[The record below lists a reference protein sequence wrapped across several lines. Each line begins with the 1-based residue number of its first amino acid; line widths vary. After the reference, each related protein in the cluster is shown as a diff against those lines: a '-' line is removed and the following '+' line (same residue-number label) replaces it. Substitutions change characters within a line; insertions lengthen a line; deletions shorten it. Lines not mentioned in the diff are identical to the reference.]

1 MLGRGPNT
9 ISYELHHNHVN
20 DEYQSGKAHAK
31 ATTRRKAAK
40 YQAKKIV
47 ANENLQSFID
57 EALLAARSPQSI
69 AGRLKAGLVPG
80 LPYVSR
86 DTIETYIRSSH
97 GTRIEYQLKILKLTQ
112 GRKKRRRRP
121 GEPKPMYHDPKVY
134 IDDRP
139 EVITNRER
147 VGDLE
152 LDFIVS
158 GRAGSGYAMTATD
171 RKLRVGFIRKIL
183 PVSIANAERALLDIK
198 QEFPELMSITTDNDL
213 LFRYHKHIEAIL
225 GVPVY
230 FCHAYSS
237 WEKGSIENFNG
248 VARKYVR
255 KGSDISQYPD
265 AYMRMTETTLNNRWM
280 EVLGYKTPQECLD
293 EHRRSMVS

>member
-1 MLGRGPNT
+1 MADHYDA
-9 ISYELHHNHVN
+9 S
-20 DEYQSGKAHAK
+20 KAQLK
-31 ATTRRKAAK
+31 ATVRRKAAK

-47 ANENLQSFID
+47 VNKNLQTFID
-57 EALLAARSPQSI
+57 EALLAGRSPQSI

-86 DTIETYIRSSH
+86 DTIETYVRSTH
-97 GTRIEYQLKILKLTQ
+97 GTRIEYQLKVLKLKQ

-121 GEPKPMYHDPKVY
+121 GDHKPTYHDEKVY

-139 EVITNRER
+139 DVITNRER

-158 GRAGSGYAMTATD
+158 GKNGSGYGMTATD

-198 QEFPELMSITTDNDL
+198 QSFPELRSITTDNDL

-225 GVPVY
+225 GVPMY

-248 VARKYVR
+248 IARKYVR
-255 KGSDISQYPD
+255 KGSDISQYGE
-265 AYMRMTETTLNNRWM
+265 AYMAMVETTLNNRWM

-293 EHRRSMVS
+293 EYRKGKE